1 MTARLDRSGP
11 QPLWLQLL
19 DDLKRRLDAREFGD
33 SFPGELALCDEY
45 GVSRHTV
52 RDALRRLRESGV
64 VTAAR
69 GRAPRVTPD
78 REIEQPLGAL
88 YSMFAAV
95 EATGAQQVSV
105 VRCLDVR
112 ADGVVADR
120 LGLDGS
126 TPLFHL
132 ERQRLADGEP
142 LALDRVWLPANLARP
157 LLRADFTHTSLYDEL
172 ARRCSVR
179 LTGGREQLR
188 AVVPSPAERRL
199 LGIDQHTAAFAI
211 DRLGTVDG
219 VPTEWRHTLVRG
231 DRFTVSAQ
239 FSGRDGY
246 RVDLAA
252 RHTGSEP
259 RPAPTRGSTPR

>member
-1 MTARLDRSGP
+1 MTVRSAGSGP
-11 QPLWLQLL
+11 AATLNRDGRTPLWEQLL
-19 DDLKRRLDAREFGD
+19 SDLTRRLESGEFSD
-33 SFPGELALCDEY
+33 SFPGEVAITHDY

-52 RDALRRLRESGV
+52 REALRRLRDAGV

-69 GRAPRVTPD
+69 GRAPRVAPQ

-95 EATGAQQVSV
+95 EATGAAQISV
-105 VRCLDVR
+105 VRRLDVR
-112 ADGVVADR
+112 ADGVMAAK

-126 TPLFHL
+126 TPLLHL

-142 LALDRVWLPANLARP
+142 LALDRVWLPASLARP

-199 LGIDQHTAAFAI
+199 LAIDQNTAAFAI
-211 DRLGTVDG
+211 ERLGTVDG
-219 VPTEWRHTLVRG
+219 TPTEWRHTLIRG
-231 DRFTVSAQ
+231 DRFTVTAQ

-252 RHTGSEP
+252 RHTN
-259 RPAPTRGSTPR
+259 PTS